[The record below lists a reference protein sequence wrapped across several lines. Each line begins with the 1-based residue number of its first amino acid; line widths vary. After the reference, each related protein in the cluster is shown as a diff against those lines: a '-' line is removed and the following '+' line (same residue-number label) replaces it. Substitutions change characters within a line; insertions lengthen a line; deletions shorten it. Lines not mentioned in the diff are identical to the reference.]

1 MDTILSLQNI
11 SFSYGSNLIVDNVS
25 FDVQQNDVIIIVGPS
40 GCGKSTILR
49 LISQLETPQRGE
61 IKINQNTQKPK
72 SLRYLFQDY
81 DAFPWYSVM
90 DNIKMS
96 IPDDC
101 KEKVDEIEIL
111 LNKLGIWESRNKYPR
126 ELSVGMRKRLG
137 LARCLIS
144 KPSLLLLDE
153 PFAALDV
160 DTKLDIYTILQNLRQ
175 EYGKTI
181 IMITH
186 DLQEAVLLGNR
197 IIIGTQL
204 PFRINTIIDIPFEY
218 PRTDKL
224 YSEILFQELT
234 NQVRKGISSV

>member
-11 SFSYGSNLIVDNVS
+11 SFSYGDKLIVDNLS
-25 FDVQQNDVIIIVGPS
+25 LDIRQNEIVIIVGPS

-49 LISQLETPQRGE
+49 LISQLETPQSGE
-61 IKINQNTQKPK
+61 IVVNNK

-90 DNIKMS
+90 ENVKKSVPDN
-96 IPDDC
+96 C
-101 KEKVDEIEIL
+101 KIAEDEIEHL
-111 LNKLGIWESRNKYPR
+111 LQKLDIWESRNKYPK
-126 ELSVGMRKRLG
+126 ELSFGMRKRLG
-137 LARCLIS
+137 LARCLIA
-144 KPSLLLLDE
+144 KPTLLLLDE

-160 DTKLDIYTILQNLRQ
+160 DTKLESYSLLQNLHQ
-175 EYGKTI
+175 EYNQTI

-197 IIIGTQL
+197 IIVSTKL
-204 PFRINTIIDIPFEY
+204 PFRINTIINIPFDY

-224 YSEILFQELT
+224 YSESSFQEFT
-234 NQVRKGISSV
+234 NQVRKGISTG